1 MITHLPKG
9 HMRRR
14 GGIPWAELNPTP
26 PEGRS
31 APLRRQPQGDTALYP
46 RAHGAPRS
54 DGSPKSHI
62 HLSCHFA
69 ITHLMDHE
77 TKRFSLLLTKTF
89 SRDCHEPKS
98 AAQSDKRH
106 SASNRMKHH

>member
-46 RAHGAPRS
+46 QGARSARS

-62 HLSCHFA
+62 SLSCHVA
-69 ITHLMDHE
+69 ITRLMDHE
-77 TKRFSLLLTKTF
+77 TKRFSLLPTKTF

-98 AAQSDKRH
+98 AAQSDRRH

>member
-31 APLRRQPQGDTALYP
+31 APLRHQPQGDTALYP

-62 HLSCHFA
+62 RMSCHVV
-69 ITHLMDHE
+69 ITRLMDYE
-77 TKRFSLLLTKTF
+77 TKRFSLLLTNIY
-89 SRDCHEPKS
+89 SRDCHESKS
-98 AAQSDKRH
+98 AAQSDMRH
-106 SASNRMKHH
+106 SVGNRMKHH

>member
-9 HMRRR
+9 HTRGR

-62 HLSCHFA
+62 RLSCHFA
-69 ITHLMDHE
+69 ITRLMDHE
-77 TKRFSLLLTKTF
+77 TKRFSLLPTKTF
-89 SRDCHEPKS
+89 SRDFHELKG
-98 AAQSDKRH
+98 AAQSDRRH